1 MWIYKNMIK
10 DDDFYPEYLTYLDWR
25 LNEGQINKGKW
36 SLLKMSKTSFD
47 DFKKKLETD
56 EHFNNKIIQ
65 ICKLEIRDKKI
76 DEVLSEE
83 TIEPMD
89 DFFADL
95 DNIETD
101 SKKIDDIFDDIDF

>member
-1 MWIYKNMIK
+1 MIK
-10 DDDFYPEYLTYLDWR
+10 DDDFYPEYLTYLNWK
-25 LNEGQINKGKW
+25 LNEGQINKGKF

-76 DEVLSEE
+76 EEV
-83 TIEPMD
+83 IGKD
-89 DFFADL
+89 DDNFFEDL
-95 DNIETD
+95 DNLEVD
-101 SKKIDDIFDDIDF
+101 NKKIDDIFDDLDF